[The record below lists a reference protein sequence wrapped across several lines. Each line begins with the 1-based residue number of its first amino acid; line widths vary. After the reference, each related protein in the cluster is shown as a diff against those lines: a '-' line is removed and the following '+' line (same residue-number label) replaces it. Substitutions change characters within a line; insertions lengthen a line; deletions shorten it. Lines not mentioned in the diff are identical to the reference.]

1 MPSRKAD
8 SWIGLL
14 SFGFFILIFALFFLV
29 VPEYSTKVSEFL
41 QDFQLEEVSSNISF
55 PAPAN
60 HHPVVYEA
68 VMQFSAIFGVFQFF
82 VLALRLYYGSST
94 SKIAETCSNIT
105 LWLGDAY
112 MFSYLLL
119 RGTANAWFP
128 FIGGIIAVFG
138 FSLIVRS
145 LIVLLWRVLWRPQFK
160 R

>member
-1 MPSRKAD
+1 MPRRKAD

-14 SFGFFILIFALFFLV
+14 SFGFFILLFALFFLV
-29 VPEYSTKVSEFL
+29 VPDYSTKVSDFI
-41 QDFQLEEVSSNISF
+41 QDFQLEEVDSNVSL
-55 PAPAN
+55 PAPAH
-60 HHPVVYEA
+60 HHPEVYEA
-68 VMQFSAIFGVFQFF
+68 VMQFCAVFGVFQFF
-82 VLALRLYYGSST
+82 VLALRLYYGSPT
-94 SKIAETCSNIT
+94 SKIAETCSNII
-105 LWLGDAY
+105 LWLGASY

-119 RGTANAWFP
+119 RPTNPWFQ